1 MNHKSLK
8 DTFVIGFAIFA
19 MFFGAGNLIFPP
31 YLGLIAGKNWF
42 LAFLCFMAVDIG
54 LSLLTLLVVAKI
66 GKGAAG
72 VTEKLGKLPS
82 ILILSLNAICLGP
95 LIAIPRTAATAY
107 EFSIAPF
114 FPKINAPVFSVI
126 FFAVVILFC
135 LKQSKVI
142 DIIGTVFAPLILGA
156 LIILIIK
163 GIFMP
168 LGTIDIAAS
177 VQFAAEAGIGAGYQ
191 TMDVMAAMIL
201 SSSILIT
208 LAQKHYTTKEQQFHM
223 ISRSGIIAAA
233 ILFIVYGGLAYL
245 GATVSGIYGPETDRV
260 ALLIAI
266 TKALLGEKG
275 MILLGILVCAACM
288 TPAIGLLSSSASFFE
303 KQTGNRISY
312 RTFVFL
318 FAGVS
323 FLISNFGISRILK
336 LAAPILNM
344 IYPVLILLV
353 VLGMMNKWISH
364 RIIYRLSA
372 LSVIAVSTL
381 TTLSEYMHV
390 PFDIASLPLYQY
402 GFQWI
407 TPALLCGLLG
417 LLIAERKHL
426 LSPVLLGNVGI
437 RA

>member
-1 MNHKSLK
+1 
-8 DTFVIGFAIFA
+8 
-19 MFFGAGNLIFPP
+19 
-31 YLGLIAGKNWF
+31 
-42 LAFLCFMAVDIG
+42 
-54 LSLLTLLVVAKI
+54 
-66 GKGAAG
+66 
-72 VTEKLGKLPS
+72 
-82 ILILSLNAICLGP
+82 
-95 LIAIPRTAATAY
+95 
-107 EFSIAPF
+107 
-114 FPKINAPVFSVI
+114 
-126 FFAVVILFC
+126 
-135 LKQSKVI
+135 
-142 DIIGTVFAPLILGA
+142 
-156 LIILIIK
+156 
-163 GIFMP
+163 MP

-177 VQFAAEAGIGAGYQ
+177 VQSATEAGIGAGYQ

-208 LAQKHYTTKEQQFHM
+208 LAQKHYTTKEQQFRM

-233 ILFIVYGGLAYL
+233 FLFIVYGGLAYL

-381 TTLSEYMHV
+381 TTLSEYIHI

-417 LLIAERKHL
+417 LKIAERKHL
-426 LSPVLLGNVGI
+426 LSPVFLGNVGI